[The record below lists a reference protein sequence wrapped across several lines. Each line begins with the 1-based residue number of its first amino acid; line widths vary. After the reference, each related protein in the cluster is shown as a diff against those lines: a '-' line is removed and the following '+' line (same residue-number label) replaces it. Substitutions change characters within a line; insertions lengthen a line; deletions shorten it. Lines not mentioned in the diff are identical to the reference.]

1 LRIASEK
8 GLKSIAFPAV
18 GTGVAR
24 FPVEE
29 CARIMLGEV
38 VQHLRGES
46 VLETV
51 YFVLFDAP
59 TRATFEKTWERMK
72 RELAA
77 GAAGA

>member
-1 LRIASEK
+1 
-8 GLKSIAFPAV
+8 
-18 GTGVAR
+18 
-24 FPVEE
+24 
-29 CARIMLGEV
+29 
-38 VQHLRGES
+38 